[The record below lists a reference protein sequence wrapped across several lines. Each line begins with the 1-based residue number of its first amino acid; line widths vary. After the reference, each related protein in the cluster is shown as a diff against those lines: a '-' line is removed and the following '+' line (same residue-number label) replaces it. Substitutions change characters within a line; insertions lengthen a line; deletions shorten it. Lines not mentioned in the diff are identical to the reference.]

1 MTIEQGWTED
11 ESEESGDYE
20 LEGNEELGQNFVPV
34 PVRIVFDENMRLAP
48 TFCSHMT
55 WPIPVVGSDIPVRVL
70 PSRETRYKAKFIV
83 NFTAAATLY
92 MHNQQG
98 PLGNPTP
105 TGSQFIATAAGTFDL
120 PDYDAMQ
127 PMYMIAS
134 ASGVTVSIWDESF
147 GAVASE

>member
-11 ESEESGDYE
+11 ESGEADYE
-20 LEGNEELGQNFVPV
+20 QEGNEELGQNFVPV

-55 WPIPVVGSDIPVRVL
+55 WPVPVVGSDTPIQIL
-70 PSRETRYKAKFIV
+70 PRRETRYKAKFSV
-83 NFTAAATLY
+83 VFTAAGTLY
-92 MHNQQG
+92 TNNRPD

-105 TGSQFIATAAGTFDL
+105 QGAQFTQAAAGTFTI

-127 PMYMIAS
+127 PMYVIAS
-134 ASGVTVSIWDESF
+134 VAGVTITVWDESF
-147 GAVASE
+147 GAVASG